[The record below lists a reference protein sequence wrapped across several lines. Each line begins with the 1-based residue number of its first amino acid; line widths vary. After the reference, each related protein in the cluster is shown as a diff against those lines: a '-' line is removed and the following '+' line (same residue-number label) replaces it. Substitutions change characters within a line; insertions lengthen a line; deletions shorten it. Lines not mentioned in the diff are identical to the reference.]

1 MVEVCPTYSTSIWPG
16 ADSGYTILH
25 NARQLLLDPIISDAL
40 GRILFDGATGWIDG
54 SENLS
59 IALRTSTLVEP
70 NCVEYKRLAAVSLLD
85 LITPKIILTFVH
97 NRSIRAAYNTVCS

>member
-1 MVEVCPTYSTSIWPG
+1 MVEVCPTYSTPIWPG

-54 SENLS
+54 SENIS
-59 IALRTSTLVEP
+59 SF
-70 NCVEYKRLAAVSLLD
+70 RLNLKLKTQVHGKYMRLLG
-85 LITPKIILTFVH
+85 
-97 NRSIRAAYNTVCS
+97 